1 MPDPQTAFYGHTFW
15 YPFLRIYGSTCWVH
29 ASDIPKTSPHRAFQ
43 GIFVGFQ
50 PNSNTYLVYLP
61 SQGKIVASGDVRFDE
76 ARDHS
81 QEASFSATEISQPPD
96 MNLTAQNISLAGTSD
111 EEFFAAAMRNI
122 GDFLWGL
129 QLEHTL

>member
-1 MPDPQTAFYGHTFW
+1 M
-15 YPFLRIYGSTCWVH
+15 
-29 ASDIPKTSPHRAFQ
+29 
-43 GIFVGFQ
+43 
-50 PNSNTYLVYLP
+50 
-61 SQGKIVASGDVRFDE
+61 ASGDVRFDE

-96 MNLTAQNISLAGTSD
+96 MNLTLAGTSG
-111 EEFFAAAMRNI
+111 EEVFAAAMRNI